1 MIHNIIKNMKD
12 YVMIARVR
20 NIANRKTCILLW
32 LPNQRIMS
40 TSKKIKVIKMLFAM
54 LFTCLPSTNILYGNW

>member
-20 NIANRKTCILLW
+20 NIVNRKTRILLW
-32 LPNQRIMS
+32 LPNQRILS
-40 TSKKIKVIKMLFAM
+40 IARKKSK
-54 LFTCLPSTNILYGNW
+54 